1 MMFDIEEL
9 DDKYSIEGEVGF
21 AELEENM
28 VFITVS
34 NKYADADICLYG
46 AQITNFRPH
55 KAMEILWMS
64 PESNF
69 QEGKPIRGGIPVCF
83 PWFGPHKTDSAKPQ
97 HGFARLMHW
106 NVFETA
112 TLPSGETMIRLQ
124 LCSSAE
130 TKTYWNYDFCAEMT
144 FVVGKTLNANLKV
157 TNTSSTPFEYTCAL
171 HSYYSVSSIE
181 EIAIEGLQNTGYYNQ
196 LEPGDY
202 VQESPELKIKKAET
216 RHYYD
221 TEATCIIDDPFFGR
235 RIRVAKSGSKVTTVW
250 NPGEETCSNID
261 DMADDA
267 FHAFVCIE
275 AVNAFND
282 VIKLAPGESHET
294 SAIIGLEEKMG

>member
-1 MMFDIEEL
+1 MLDIEEL
-9 DDKYSIEGEVGF
+9 NDKFSIEGEVGF
-21 AELEENM
+21 AELEVNM

-69 QEGKPIRGGIPVCF
+69 EEGKAIRGGIPVCF
-83 PWFGPHKTDSAKPQ
+83 PWFGPHKTDSVKPQ

-106 NVFETA
+106 NVQEIET
-112 TLPSGETMIRLQ
+112 LYSGETLVRLQ

-130 TKTYWNYDFCAEMT
+130 TKTYWEHDFCAEMT
-144 FVVGKTLNANLKV
+144 FIIGKTLNATLKV
-157 TNTSSTPFEYTCAL
+157 TNTSAIPFEYSCAL

-181 EIAIEGLQNTGYYNQ
+181 EIIIEGLGNTRYYNQ
-196 LEPGDY
+196 LNPGDY
-202 VQESPELKIKKAET
+202 IQESPDLRIQKAET

-221 TEATCIIDDPFFGR
+221 TEASCFINDPFFGR
-235 RIRVAKSGSKVTTVW
+235 RIKVAKSGSKVTTVW
-250 NPGEETCSNID
+250 NPGEETCSKID
-261 DMADDA
+261 DIPDDA

-275 AVNAFND
+275 AVNAFNN
-282 VIKLAPGESHET
+282 VINLAPGEIHET
-294 SAIIGLEEKMG
+294 SAIIELEE